1 MQAETNAYFKEMT
14 AGISAANC
22 AKWDKEILAAE
33 AERLTRPAVMD
44 ILGARSAEPDEANVA
59 QPRQVNTD
67 AERWIELALSMEQWQ

>member
-14 AGISAANC
+14 AGISAAYC

>member
-1 MQAETNAYFKEMT
+1 MT
-14 AGISAANC
+14 ASISAAYC